1 MNPKKEMPE
10 ENVRLPLIASLGEA
24 LSALQ
29 DGALSLHDWIDLQNP
44 DKGKETYSLELLEEV
59 QSVPFGWSSFIQHH
73 LAGKPRFF

>member
-10 ENVRLPLIASLGEA
+10 ENVRLPLIASLEEA

-44 DKGKETYSLELLEEV
+44 DKGKETHFGITGR
-59 QSVPFGWSSFIQHH
+59 SVVRTTVGRVLFNTIWR
-73 LAGKPRFF
+73 KT